1 MSKNEEFFWQTDDGL
16 IDITE
21 MRTTHIINAIKL
33 INRMAKSNPDY
44 EYPESYDFMHQVLNA
59 RGVDT
64 DMQID

>member
-1 MSKNEEFFWQTDDGL
+1 MSEDKYFWKTKDGL
-16 IDITE
+16 IDVSE
-21 MRTTHIINAIKL
+21 MRTSHIINAIKL
-33 INRMAKSNPDY
+33 VNRMAESDPDY